1 MDKTFLEQKK
11 TLALQRLESFRDKD
25 GEEKQAVVMAHE
37 YLSSLLHPENFTDAQ
52 KEDLRKLALE
62 FGYKEDT
69 NFSEWTPTFPAVVSS
84 GTE

>member
-1 MDKTFLEQKK
+1 MDKTFLEQQK
-11 TLALQRLESFRDKD
+11 TLALQRLESFGDKD
-25 GEEKQAVVMAHE
+25 GEEKQAVAIASE

-69 NFSEWTPTFPAVVSS
+69 DFSKWTPTLPATVSS
-84 GTE
+84 AVG